1 MGFLDETG
9 KEDSQL
15 RLMIGV
21 YKVTEEVKYCSMELS

>member
-15 RLMIGV
+15 RLMVGV
-21 YKVTEEVKYCSMELS
+21 YKVTEEVELLRSAK